1 MNDVLTEDRF
11 VIEDQQSVT
20 VALAMLR
27 RRLLD
32 LDLDLSEGLISR
44 LLTVSSELAV
54 NVIKYARHGTL
65 SLKQLKKAQK
75 RGLQISV
82 EDEGPGIADVDQALE
97 DHFSSKGTLGLGL
110 PGVKRMVDDFHLESE
125 VGRGTRVFA
134 TVWL

>member
-1 MNDVLTEDRF
+1 MSDVLTEDRF
-11 VIEDQQSVT
+11 AIEDQQSVK
-20 VALAMLR
+20 VALAMLH
-27 RRLLD
+27 RRLI
-32 LDLDLSEGLISR
+32 DLDLSELLISR

-54 NVIKYARHGTL
+54 NVIKYARRGTL

-82 EDEGPGIADVDQALE
+82 VDEGPGIADVEQALE

-125 VGRGTRVFA
+125 VGQGTRVYA